1 MRDTLPVSV
10 YSRIGKV
17 SESST
22 QFLRG
27 DHSYEKKRI
36 KDIKTGTIQK
46 ARKGKREGI
55 RCEGKHYHNLIIIL
69 IIK

>member
-1 MRDTLPVSV
+1 MKR
-10 YSRIGKV
+10 K
-17 SESST
+17 
-22 QFLRG
+22 
-27 DHSYEKKRI
+27 EKKRI

-55 RCEGKHYHNLIIIL
+55 RCEGNHYHNLIITL